1 MNRFHTSNIL
11 AILIFGVGFGLVFA
25 LSSFLEQNRLTLPE
39 GFEDADVAVQ
49 GKRLKGF
56 VLGADGLL
64 ADWYWMQ
71 SLQYLGD
78 KIENSK
84 AEYINVED
92 LSSLNPRLL
101 YPYLDN
107 ATEFDPHFMPAYS
120 FGATILPAIDKEKA
134 IAFTEKG
141 IAHNPDKFRLYQ
153 YLGYIY
159 WKLGRY
165 DEAADVYKRGMKL
178 PDAPPFMKLMAAS
191 MTNEGGSRETARAM
205 YQQMY
210 DESEDQQTRSN
221 AEYRLMEI
229 DSIPELNAINAI
241 LKAHAEKNGRC
252 ANSLHDILPMLA
264 SVKLPGGQEFRV
276 NGSRDLVDATGI
288 PYVVDYR
295 NCQAVVN
302 PNRGRPVRQGS

>member
-1 MNRFHTSNIL
+1 MAAAAGL
-11 AILIFGVGFGLVFA
+11 VLVFA
-25 LSSFLEQNRLTLPE
+25 LSNFLERSREAIPDDLEEL
-39 GFEDADVAVQ
+39 DLAVQ

-71 SLQYLGD
+71 SLQYLGE
-78 KIENSK
+78 KLENTK

-120 FGATILPAIDKEKA
+120 FGATVLPAIDKEKA

-141 IAHNPDKFRLYQ
+141 IANNPDKFRLYQ

-159 WKLGRY
+159 WRLGRY
-165 DEAADVYKRGMKL
+165 NEAADVYKRGMQL

-205 YQQMY
+205 YKQMY
-210 DESEDQQTRSN
+210 DEAEDQQTRSN

-229 DSIPELNAINAI
+229 DMRPELDAIKVV
-241 LKAHAEKNGRC
+241 LKKYSEKNGRC
-252 ANSLHDILPMLA
+252 ANSLVDILPMLA
-264 SVKLPGGQEFRV
+264 SVSVKSLNGGEFRV
-276 NGSRDLVDATGI
+276 NGNKELVDAVGV
-288 PYVVDYR
+288 PYVLDHR
-295 NCQAVVN
+295 GCEAVIN
-302 PNRGRPVRQGS
+302 PDRARPIREGN